1 MENDY
6 TPDCEKK
13 YDPALI
19 LTKEKGVSRM
29 LANPF
34 IFLVE
39 LVGIEPTT
47 S

>member
-1 MENDY
+1 M
-6 TPDCEKK
+6 TVK
-13 YDPALI
+13 I
-19 LTKEKGVSRM
+19 KGVNLT

-34 IFLVE
+34 ILLVE